1 MVNDIFRNQFL
12 PITHWPGI
20 MELLKSVRSHV
31 AHEIRRMPDFVMQNP
46 TSKEVY
52 FMEVKFQ
59 ASVEFKRKDFQ
70 KNYP

>member
-1 MVNDIFRNQFL
+1 
-12 PITHWPGI
+12 